1 MTATSAHHQL
11 NQSRTMVPNPDT
23 TGENTPL
30 LADSGAADTGNIGPS
45 ASREALF
52 DFLEAKTPAGRKYEA
67 VIIGLIAINVLSFIL
82 GSLFLEEY
90 NDASWAS
97 RDSGICQ
104 NLCDSLFFGNYAD
117 NGLERLHLGTTSIL
131 EIITVVI
138 FSIEYILRLC
148 ICDLEDSNYKGAS
161 GRFRY
166 IFSFF
171 SIVDLASTLPF
182 FVDAILVDRDVA
194 GSAFL
199 RMFRLLRMMRV
210 EGRYDTALTS
220 KFSKTSSLKH
230 FKMP

>member
-1 MTATSAHHQL
+1 
-11 NQSRTMVPNPDT
+11 MVPSPDT
-23 TGENTPL
+23 TSENTPL
-30 LADSGAADTGNIGPS
+30 LAGSGAADTENSGPS
-45 ASREALF
+45 SSRKALF
-52 DFLEAKTPAGRKYEA
+52 DFLEAKTPAGRRYEA

-90 NDASWAS
+90 NDADWAS

-104 NLCDSLFFGNYAD
+104 SLCDSLFFGNYPD

-131 EIITVVI
+131 EIVTVLI
-138 FSIEYILRLC
+138 FSIEYILRLHT
-148 ICDLEDSNYKGAS
+148 CDLEDPKYKGAS

-220 KFSKTSSLKH
+220 KLPNTSWLSSFILH
-230 FKMP
+230 LLILASIS